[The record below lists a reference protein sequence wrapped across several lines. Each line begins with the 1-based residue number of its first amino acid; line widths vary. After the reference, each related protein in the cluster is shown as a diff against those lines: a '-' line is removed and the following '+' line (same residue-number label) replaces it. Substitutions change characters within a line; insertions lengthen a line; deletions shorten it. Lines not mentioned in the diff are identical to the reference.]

1 MLEKLEEARKALG
14 GKVYD
19 VLGQLFEGQALRD
32 LLIDA
37 IRYGDA
43 PETKSRLFKKVDD
56 AVDVGAI
63 ERLVAERKLT
73 SEGMDPN
80 AVETIREEMEGI
92 CAASR

>member
-1 MLEKLEEARKALG
+1 
-14 GKVYD
+14 

-43 PETKSRLFKKVDD
+43 PETKNRLFQKVDD
-56 AVDVGAI
+56 AVDVDAI

-80 AVETIREEMEGI
+80 AVAAIREEMER
-92 CAASR
+92 AVARQSA